1 MPTLAA
7 GSPSPVPCRV
17 SRLHRGFTLLEL
29 LVVLAIVAF
38 VSAAVGFALRD
49 TVQTRLEREG
59 LRLAALLEAG
69 RMRSQVGGVAVR
81 WRPLAQ
87 GFRFEGL
94 PVAVQADDALPQ
106 GWLDADT
113 DARVTTLPTIGT
125 VPAAVPPPAA
135 GSLVLGPEPII
146 AAQSVTLYSRVQ
158 PDKQIRLGT
167 DGIRPFALQLDAV
180 P

>member
-38 VSAAVGFALRD
+38 VSTAVGFALRD

-69 RMRSQVGGVAVR
+69 RVRSQVGGVAVR

-94 PVAVQADDALPQ
+94 PVVVQAEDALPQ

-113 DARVTTLPTIGT
+113 DARVTSPPGIGAAAT
-125 VPAAVPPPAA
+125 PAPANGA
-135 GSLVLGPEPII
+135 LVLGPEPII

-167 DGIRPFALQLDAV
+167 DGIRPFALQLDAA